1 MLWKGMTMEYKVAKY
16 IQIKQD
22 IIDGIKSGDLQPG
35 DKVDSESVLK
45 KKYNVSTIT
54 VRKAFNDLIN
64 EGYLIGIQ
72 GVGTF
77 VTKKQMI
84 RGLTSISF
92 SDELLQQG
100 YQIDLQVDKIE
111 EILNEHIAGI
121 LEIPA
126 DQPIVCVRRLRL
138 ANNEPIAYQS
148 SFVDSSILSIGQAK
162 RIYENASFYKTL
174 KEYKIVPTWVNEN
187 YSVKQV
193 NDGSIAKLMNIKKS
207 TDTFFVK
214 RIAFNESDK
223 VIEYAETYFN
233 KDWYSVTV
241 NIKI

>member
-1 MLWKGMTMEYKVAKY
+1 MEYKVAKY
-16 IQIKQD
+16 FQIKQD
-22 IIDGIKSGDLQPG
+22 IINAIKSGDLQPG

-64 EGYLIGIQ
+64 EGYLIGAQ

-92 SDELLQQG
+92 SNELLQQG
-100 YQIDLQVDKIE
+100 YEIDMNVDKIE
-111 EILNEHIAGI
+111 EVINSSIADV
-121 LEIPA
+121 LEIPH
-126 DQPIVCVRRLRL
+126 DQSMICVRRVRL

-148 SFVDSSILSIGQAK
+148 SFVDSRMLSLDQAK
-162 RIYENASFYKTL
+162 KIYENKSFYNTL
-174 KEYKIVPTWVNEN
+174 REYKIVPVWVNEN
-187 YSVKQV
+187 YSVKEV
-193 NDGSIAKLMNIKKS
+193 YDNRIAKLMNIKKN
-207 TDTFFVK
+207 TDTFFIK
-214 RIAFNESDK
+214 RIAYNEFDK
-223 VIEYAETYFN
+223 IIEYAETYFN